1 MPVNESMMRNMK
13 QEYGATKGKQ
23 VYYALENK
31 RKHKLADSIS
41 RRRKPK

>member
-1 MPVNESMMRNMK
+1 MPVNRKMMNSMRK
-13 QEYGATKGKQ
+13 QYGEERGEDI
-23 VYYALENK
+23 YYATENK